1 MTYNIPD
8 ELAPYLEYIPD
19 EMLGDIITDALRAK
33 IFSKP
38 AAKPEAPTQ
47 LDISQLLE
55 QMQAMSKVNP
65 AISGKIETALAES
78 IKAESKVVVAEVH
91 PDLEDIPDDLK
102 GLVEDFAAGAFK

>member
-19 EMLGDIITDALRAK
+19 EMLGDIITDALRAR
-33 IFSKP
+33 IFSTS
-38 AAKPEAPTQ
+38 AAKPEAPMQ